1 MIMKKFLLAMA
12 GLALACT
19 ASADWSTTV
28 NDPVKLFPTG
38 TNSYATDTRVSPD
51 GTMWSYI
58 YHPNTKDAESEMD
71 IEHVVYEY
79 RLQHYD
85 KQGNPEFGELGMLV
99 SDYSNW
105 SYTVVDDLLYVDKEG
120 NAILA
125 VSDCRNSQDSK
136 KSYTAYKVSPTGEML
151 WGENGVALT
160 DPMNPD
166 GFVAWMDITE
176 LTDGSIVFAWMVMN
190 DDSSNSTYIY
200 MQRLNKAGEPQW
212 DLEKVAMKDE
222 ITGYPNLVSSD
233 DNTFIMVYGRTSSKL
248 LYARKMDF
256 EAESVWGKDVR
267 IYRGGWGQTPLQTL
281 LTVVPSGDG
290 GVLVSWTD
298 DRAATQCESAY
309 LSYVTSDGELGFAGA
324 SDEADVKLSYDGWRC
339 FNLRA
344 CPAADGSGFYAF
356 WRRTDGNQRF
366 QGMQAQKVSKDG
378 TLLWGDNGLEIEPA
392 IVTTWGYTA
401 CQPTSDGGLCVFYE
415 EYRDWYDQQCYAY
428 RVDGEGKEV
437 WNTGSVPCSVEL
449 RGATQLSAQEFGKT
463 GEWLLSWTDG
473 GTSAEDKGETYMVTR
488 FNEDG
493 TFGIPSA
500 GVSVIESYAETLR
513 FNGSDI
519 CGNVADGTEVTIY
532 SIDGV
537 SVATSVFSAGKASV
551 NLPAGLYIAYVQGN
565 AVKFVVK

>member
-1 MIMKKFLLAMA
+1 MKKFLLAMA

-38 TNSYATDTRVSPD
+38 TSSYATDTRASSD

-58 YHPNTKDAESEMD
+58 YYPNTKYAEDEYETD
-71 IEHVVYEY
+71 KVIYEY

-105 SYTVVDDLLYVDKEG
+105 SYTVVDNLLHVDREG

-125 VSDCRNSQDSK
+125 VSDCRNSSDHK

-151 WGENGVALT
+151 WGEDGVALT
-160 DPMNPD
+160 DPMNPS
-166 GFVAWMDITE
+166 GLLAWMDICE
-176 LTDGSIVFAWMVMN
+176 LDDGSFVFAWMDMAE
-190 DDSSNSTYIY
+190 DNSTHVY

-212 DLEKVAMKDE
+212 DLNKVAMTSE
-222 ITGYPNLVSSD
+222 VTGYPNLVPSE
-233 DNTFIMVYGRTSSKL
+233 DNTFIMVYGRTASTI

-267 IYRGGWGQTPLQTL
+267 IYRGGWGQIPLQVL
-281 LTVVPSGDG
+281 LSVVPSGDG

-298 DRAATQCESAY
+298 DRAATMVESAY

-339 FNLRA
+339 FNLKA
-344 CPAADGSGFYAF
+344 CPAADGSGFYAV
-356 WRRTDGNQRF
+356 WRRTDGNQHF
-366 QGMQAQKVSKDG
+366 QGIQAQKVSKDG
-378 TLLWGDNGLEIEPA
+378 TLLWSDNGLEIEPT
-392 IVTTWGYTA
+392 IDSSWGYTS

-415 EYRDWYDQQCYAY
+415 EYRGWTDQQCFAY
-428 RVDGEGKEV
+428 RVDAEGNEV
-437 WNTGSVPCSVEL
+437 WTGSIPLSLEG
-449 RGATQLSAQEFGKT
+449 RGASNLESQEFGKT
-463 GEWLLSWTDG
+463 GQWLLQWTDG
-473 GTSAEDKGETYMVTR
+473 GTGGEDNKDTYFVTR
-488 FNEDG
+488 FNENG
-493 TFGIPSA
+493 SFGDPSTS
-500 GVSVIESYAETLR
+500 VSIIESGAETLR
-513 FNGSDI
+513 FNGTAI
-519 CGNVADGTEVTIY
+519 CGNMADGTEVTVY

-537 SVATSVFSAGKASV
+537 SIATSVFSAGKASV
-551 NLPAGLYIAYVQGN
+551 SLPAGLYIAYVQGK